1 MSSKVNVYQVVTD
14 RIIEELEK
22 GVIPWQKPWV
32 GTHGAVSHSTGRPY
46 SFMNQLLL
54 QRPGEYITFNQC
66 AAEGGTVRKGEKG
79 SVVVFWKQQTVQE
92 LDPVT
97 GEPEEK
103 EIFVLRYYR
112 VWHIDQCEGIKA
124 KYAQTS
130 AGAGATPVEA
140 AESIVD
146 DYLQREGVTLNYVA
160 GDRACY
166 SPVLDRVEMPTREQ
180 FTSAD
185 ELYSTLFHELGH
197 STGHK
202 SRLNRFSSG
211 AAAAAFGSNDYGREE
226 LVAEICAASILN
238 QIGIETDHSFRNSAS
253 YIDNWLKAIRG
264 DNKLIVSAAGRAE
277 KAAALILGSNH
288 QEGGD
293 GQCLA

>member
-1 MSSKVNVYQVVTD
+1 MSSKVNVYQVITD

-66 AAEGGTVRKGEKG
+66 AAEGGTIRKGEKS
-79 SVVVFWKQQTVQE
+79 SVVVFWKQQVIRE
-92 LDPVT
+92 LNTTT
-97 GEPEEK
+97 GEYEEK
-103 EIFVLRYYR
+103 KIPFLRYYR
-112 VWHIDQCEGIKA
+112 VWHIDQCDGIKA
-124 KYAQTS
+124 KYAQTP
-130 AGAGATPVEA
+130 AAGATPVEA

-146 DYLQREGVTLNYVA
+146 DYLQREGVKLNYIG

-166 SPVLDRVEMPTREQ
+166 IPAFDRVEMPTREQ
-180 FTSAD
+180 FTSTA

-202 SRLNRFSSG
+202 SRLNRFSTG
-211 AAAAAFGSNDYGREE
+211 AAAAAFGSDDYGREE